1 MILNM
6 KRSKKKSRTTD
17 DYYIRKI
24 ASASGL
30 LLKYNQDIQ
39 EVMEMAKENPEIAEE
54 LSLKLI
60 EAIDESDVAE
70 ALVNAKTEV

>member
-1 MILNM
+1 
-6 KRSKKKSRTTD
+6 
-17 DYYIRKI
+17 
-24 ASASGL
+24 
-30 LLKYNQDIQ
+30 
-39 EVMEMAKENPEIAEE
+39 MAKENPVIAEE